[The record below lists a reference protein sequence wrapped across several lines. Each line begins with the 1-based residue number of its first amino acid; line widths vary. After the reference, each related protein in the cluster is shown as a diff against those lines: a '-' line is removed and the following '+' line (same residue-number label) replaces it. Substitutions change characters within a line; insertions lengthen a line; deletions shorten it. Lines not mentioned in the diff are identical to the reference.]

1 MFGICNYHG
10 RFPLGSLRHITV
22 VSLHITLPVVVFFFA
37 DYNLNVFSAGERSDI
52 VENKVYKRVVFCYLK
67 TYMIIVMFIETC
79 LVNKFFLTIP
89 TGEAFNLAQVIFTQ
103 RNWWHRRLFAS
114 VSCCWL
120 LNVFSHFKATIML
133 LLFSRT
139 LYRVFFFRSLATWKL
154 AKAPFR
160 MFAWILLQSCVSS
173 FMTLAIS

>member
-1 MFGICNYHG
+1 
-10 RFPLGSLRHITV
+10 
-22 VSLHITLPVVVFFFA
+22 
-37 DYNLNVFSAGERSDI
+37 
-52 VENKVYKRVVFCYLK
+52 
-67 TYMIIVMFIETC
+67 MFIETC
-79 LVNKFFLTIP
+79 LVHKFFLTNP

-120 LNVFSHFKATIML
+120 LNVSSHFKAMIML

-139 LYRVFFFRSLATWKL
+139 LYRVFFFLSLATWKL

-160 MFAWILLQSCVSS
+160 MFAWILLQSCCCCCCCEFVHDACNFLNGESTFDNTCTYTVRLYPPS
-173 FMTLAIS
+173 VWVCSCTLQFDKCLEHFLQFLHEYGFSPVWIRSCCL